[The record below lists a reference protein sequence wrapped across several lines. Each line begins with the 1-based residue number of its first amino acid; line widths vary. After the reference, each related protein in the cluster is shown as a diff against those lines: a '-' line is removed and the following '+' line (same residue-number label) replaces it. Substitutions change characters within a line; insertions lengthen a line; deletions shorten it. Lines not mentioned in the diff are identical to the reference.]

1 MEGPLEWKRKGRKQA
16 LKESTPGARDTGG
29 QKRGGCYRA
38 VPSQGVGVQIEQA
51 MAGADDGK
59 DGGCGSLLRWPGPDL
74 VPSGGRLRQ
83 EV

>member
-1 MEGPLEWKRKGRKQA
+1 MEEEGEKAGTEGGHSWGAGHKEGR
-16 LKESTPGARDTGG
+16 
-29 QKRGGCYRA
+29 RGGCYRG
-38 VPSQGVGVQIEQA
+38 VQSQGVGVQIEQA

-59 DGGCGSLLRWPGPDL
+59 DGGCESLLRWPGPDL